1 MSKSQR
7 REGLPTWAEIAS
19 ANVLLGMTPQTA
31 LASARPA
38 YEDED
43 LLIAADAAAIANR
56 SVRTIRRAYR
66 AGTLPAYRD
75 AHGRGVRIRYRDL
88 RDWMMSELLAPK
100 VDRLAL
106 DGEPAPGL
114 IFGVRPIPSG
124 SRSENLALLNAARR
138 ARARRGLGGAAG
150 RRAAARP
157 VSPQV

>member
-1 MSKSQR
+1 
-7 REGLPTWAEIAS
+7 
-19 ANVLLGMTPQTA
+19 MTPQTG
-31 LASARPA
+31 LAPARLA

-106 DGEPAPGL
+106 DGERLPGSV
-114 IFGVRPIPSG
+114 FGVRPITGG
-124 SRSENLALLNAARR
+124 SQSENLALLNAARR
-138 ARARRGLGGAAG
+138 ARARRGPGGAAG
-150 RRAAARP
+150 RRAAAR
-157 VSPQV
+157 SASRQA